1 MNEAWRDGL
10 NSCSDALA
18 LQCTLDLVQDRRI
31 IDGRRHGP
39 RSAVGGQRSL
49 RLRQPGDGYRQLEGS
64 DRADLLANEAD
75 TARSQRRAGSRPP
88 LIR

>member
-1 MNEAWRDGL
+1 MVAGM
-10 NSCSDALA
+10 
-18 LQCTLDLVQDRRI
+18 VQ
-31 IDGRRHGP
+31 GRP
-39 RSAVGGQRSL
+39 SAVSDPFHGAAKDRARA